1 MYNVVCC
8 DDERDIVTALEIY
21 LKSVSGINVIKAYNG
36 KEALE
41 AVKNGDVHLVLLDI
55 MMPVMDGI
63 EAMEEIRKIS
73 NVPIILL
80 TAKSEDVDKIQG
92 LSAGADD
99 YITKPFNPME
109 VIARVNSHIR
119 RYTRYGAAQESESGI
134 LAIGS
139 VELDDS
145 KKEVTVDGTRV
156 DFTPTE
162 YDILKFLM
170 TNAGKVY
177 SPSQIYENVW
187 HEPPCGAENAVAVHI
202 RHIREKIEID
212 PANPRCLTVVWGH
225 GYRFECV
232 IRNA

>member
-1 MYNVVCC
+1 MYNVLCC
-8 DDERDIVTALEIY
+8 DDERDIVSALEIY
-21 LKSVSGINVIKAYNG
+21 FKSVADINVIKAYNG
-36 KEALE
+36 RE
-41 AVKNGDVHLVLLDI
+41 AVEAVRNGDIHLVLLDI

-63 EAMEEIRKIS
+63 EAMAEIRGIS

-80 TAKSEDVDKIQG
+80 TAKSEDIDKIQG

-119 RYTRYGAAQESESGI
+119 RYTKYGSAAGIESGV
-134 LAIGS
+134 LRIGS

-145 KKEVTVDGTRV
+145 RKCVTVDGVQV

-170 TNAGKVY
+170 SNAGRVY
-177 SPSQIYENVW
+177 SPAEIYENVW
-187 HEPPCGAENAVAVHI
+187 REPPHGAENAVAVHI

-225 GYRFECV
+225 GYKFEK
-232 IRNA
+232 